1 MSALI
6 PTFLHRILPRGMAA
20 VSRPAARL
28 AVLGIA
34 GALALGVFP
43 TAADA
48 HGPRDR
54 GPWYGGPSYG
64 GPPYGGPSVI
74 VPPPGSRVIV
84 VPGYRPPPP
93 VVIAPPPH
101 WGPPPRHRHHRSWR
115 NDWGPRPYP
124 GPSVQFHGGWSM
136 GRGW

>member
-6 PTFLHRILPRGMAA
+6 STFLHRIRPQGMAA
-20 VSRPAARL
+20 AFRPAARM

-34 GALALGVFP
+34 GVLALAVLP
-43 TAADA
+43 TAAEA

-54 GPWYGGPSYG
+54 GSWYGGS
-64 GPPYGGPSVI
+64 PYGGPSVI

-93 VVIAPPPH
+93 IVVAPPPY
-101 WGPPPRHRHHRSWR
+101 WGPPPRHHHRRAWR

-124 GPSVQFHGGWSM
+124 GPSVQFYGGWSS

>member
-101 WGPPPRHRHHRSWR
+101 WGPPPRHHHHRSWR

>member
-6 PTFLHRILPRGMAA
+6 PTFLHRILSRAVPSALAA
-20 VSRPAARL
+20 GPRPAVRL

-34 GALALGVFP
+34 GALALSVLP
-43 TAADA
+43 ATADA

-54 GPWYGGPSYG
+54 GRWYGGS
-64 GPPYGGPSVI
+64 PYGGPTVI

-93 VVIAPPPH
+93 VVVAPPPY
-101 WGPPPRHRHHRSWR
+101 WGPPPRHHHHRSWR

-124 GPSVQFHGGWSM
+124 GPSVQFYGGWSS

>member
-1 MSALI
+1 MSVLI
-6 PTFLHRILPRGMAA
+6 PTFLHRMRPSGVAA
-20 VSRPAARL
+20 VFRPAARV

-34 GALALGVFP
+34 GALALAVLP

-54 GPWYGGPSYG
+54 GSWYG

-93 VVIAPPPH
+93 IVVAPPPY
-101 WGPPPRHRHHRSWR
+101 WGPPPRHHHHRGWR

-124 GPSVQFHGGWSM
+124 GPSVQFYGGWSA